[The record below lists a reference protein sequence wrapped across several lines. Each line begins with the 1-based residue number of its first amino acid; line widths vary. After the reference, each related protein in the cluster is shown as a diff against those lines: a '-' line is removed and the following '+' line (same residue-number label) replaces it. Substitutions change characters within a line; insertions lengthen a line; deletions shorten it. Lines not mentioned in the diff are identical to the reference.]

1 MQRTSTLKI
10 LEGVS
15 NVGDYQEIFE
25 ISRKWKIGWYQWF
38 WYVSCLRVG
47 QSCGLKDTTLIFR
60 KKIILNLVCNIRWEC
75 GEKKSVWIK

>member
-1 MQRTSTLKI
+1 MQRMSTLKI

-47 QSCGLKDTTLIFR
+47 QSCGLKDTTLIFSLHSFVFDKDESNKQGVR
-60 KKIILNLVCNIRWEC
+60 D
-75 GEKKSVWIK
+75 